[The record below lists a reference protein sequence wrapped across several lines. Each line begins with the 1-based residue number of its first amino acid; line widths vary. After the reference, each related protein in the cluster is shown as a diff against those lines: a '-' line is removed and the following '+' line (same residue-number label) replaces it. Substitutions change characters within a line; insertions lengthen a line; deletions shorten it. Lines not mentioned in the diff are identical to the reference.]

1 MLDTIDFIVDIA
13 KELASKRRFSDVA
26 VLGSRLWEMVKKMG
40 EEKPRSEELKWAGM
54 LAQEVCA
61 VIALMGMSRLEER
74 PKERAKATEMA
85 LEMAKE
91 VDKETGG
98 RWKLEEWVRS

>member
-1 MLDTIDFIVDIA
+1 
-13 KELASKRRFSDVA
+13 
-26 VLGSRLWEMVKKMG
+26 
-40 EEKPRSEELKWAGM
+40 M

-91 VDKETGG
+91 VDKATGG